1 MTTVLMFC
9 VQLRFHI
16 KNSLNDNS
24 SVVLCTTSISHKKS
38 SNDNSSAVLCTTSI
52 SHKKLKKDSSND
64 NSFTFCVQLQFHI
77 KNRKHQKH
85 TARFARNEFSK
96 TGFF

>member
-1 MTTVLMFC
+1 MTTVLQFC

-16 KNSLNDNS
+16 KK
-24 SVVLCTTSISHKKS
+24 TKE
-38 SNDNSSAVLCTTSI
+38 
-52 SHKKLKKDSSND
+52 DSSND

-85 TARFARNEFSK
+85 TARFARNVIEFSK